1 MIDFVHLI
9 TRFILIDLI
18 WQATGLTILGRSPD
32 TNKNGR
38 DISTTIEEHEE
49 VPSKKRKCAAE
60 KHSGRRLSSGI
71 SPSGEN
77 FDGQMEFTA
86 FRNSAFQQRNSAFTT
101 KKKGD
106 AGTIRVIPNTL
117 LLGDESEEGGV
128 NARMEMPSNRSAKQD
143 QHIQQLQQQVQ
154 QLLQLQQL
162 QQLHQEVQKL
172 QSQEA
177 YKELCNWFHS
187 YQAPQPTGQ
196 FHAAVGEVQAETQ
209 DWECENNSVDDPLLW
224 QQQRLGRE
232 PKNKMYAANMEL
244 SVHKPRCWH
253 QYGSKRVQGPA
264 GEMYKNY
271 YKCVI
276 PGCNAK
282 LHVASKN
289 KGCVDAKL
297 SDIKQIGQHNHADK
311 AWMMSNGYGLR

>member
-1 MIDFVHLI
+1 LIDFVHLI

-18 WQATGLTILGRSPD
+18 GQATGLTTMGRGPD
-32 TNKNGR
+32 TTNNGR
-38 DISTTIEEHEE
+38 DNSTAIEEHEE
-49 VPSKKRKCAAE
+49 APSKKRKCATE
-60 KHSGRRLSSGI
+60 KHSGHRLSSGI
-71 SPSGEN
+71 SPSSKN
-77 FDGQMEFTA
+77 FNGQMGFTA
-86 FRNSAFQQRNSAFTT
+86 FQNSAFQQRNSAFTA

-106 AGTIRVIPNTL
+106 TEVIRVLPITL
-117 LLGDESEEGGV
+117 LLGDESGEGGV
-128 NARMEMPSNRSAKQD
+128 HARMPSNRPAKQD

-162 QQLHQEVQKL
+162 QQLHQDVQKL

-196 FHAAVGEVQAETQ
+196 FDAAVGEVQAETQ

-244 SVHKPRCWH
+244 SVHKPRC
-253 QYGSKRVQGPA
+253 
-264 GEMYKNY
+264 
-271 YKCVI
+271 
-276 PGCNAK
+276 
-282 LHVASKN
+282 
-289 KGCVDAKL
+289 
-297 SDIKQIGQHNHADK
+297 
-311 AWMMSNGYGLR
+311 